1 MGISSDQEQLLSST
15 EDQQQ
20 QQQQQQQQPSQLSE
34 QPSQLSE
41 QPQHIIPIG
50 AQNVSPMGKF
60 KIPETFSC
68 NIFTGYEKPTTCP
81 TEILNYLSF
90 DEYNSLVNSLN
101 NKMETFHKKYWI
113 SFIFYIIVV
122 LYCSFFII
130 YTDKIFLILGL
141 LLTAIILTFF
151 LNYLQKRNF
160 ENIKRICK
168 EYTVQFSNKNIK
180 VETTKKQFKS
190 SVHIH
195 YPQNIP
201 FVLSQQ
207 YLQPQFQPIFRQN
220 IINHNNNNNK

>member
-1 MGISSDQEQLLSST
+1 MVISSDQEQLLSST
-15 EDQQQ
+15 EDQQLQYQ
-20 QQQQQQQQPSQLSE
+20 QQ

-50 AQNVSPMGKF
+50 PQNVLPMGKY

-68 NIFTGYEKPTTCP
+68 NIFTGYENPTTCP
-81 TEILNYLSF
+81 TEISNYLSF

-101 NKMETFHKKYWI
+101 NKMDTFHRNYWI
-113 SFIFYIIVV
+113 SFIVYIIVV

-130 YTDKIFLILGL
+130 YSDKIFLILGL

-160 ENIKRICK
+160 ENIKKICK
-168 EYTVQFSNKNIK
+168 EYTVQFSNRNIK
-180 VETTKKQFKS
+180 FETTKKQFKA
-190 SVHIH
+190 SVHIN
-195 YPQNIP
+195 YPQNT

-207 YLQPQFQPIFRQN
+207 NLQPQFQQFQPIYRQN
-220 IINHNNNNNK
+220 ICQPQQQQQ